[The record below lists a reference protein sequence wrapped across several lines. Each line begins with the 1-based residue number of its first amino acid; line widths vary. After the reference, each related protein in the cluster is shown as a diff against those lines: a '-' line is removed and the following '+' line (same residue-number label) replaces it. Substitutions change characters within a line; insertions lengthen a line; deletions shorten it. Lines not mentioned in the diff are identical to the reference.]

1 MNEIFYLH
9 HVIEVYEKIINTLN
23 SLLIYSVGYSQT
35 LKFVNFSGGSEFS
48 SLSYITNQ
56 KIIIKVS
63 QDGKVIEWGNE
74 MEPGRFYTE
83 PGKLQPYM
91 GRVEYYE
98 KQFDSMLNGKVKNI
112 GITSITYYGSTEKPA
127 LVGKVKSIGNVL
139 FNYYLDQENEAV
151 RGKLKTAGIK
161 NFTYYYSYENEA
173 YRGKI
178 KSIGN
183 NQVTYYSTFD
193 DKSIRGKLKSIGSA
207 IFYLVHFTRPPG
219 LPGRFKIWPSI
230 SNDRR
235 GYLYHLVA
243 QFDHASFFGFFI
255 CCPWKDLKDF

>member
-1 MNEIFYLH
+1 M
-9 HVIEVYEKIINTLN
+9 KR
-23 SLLIYSVGYSQT
+23 SLLLLIPFLIYFTVHSQT
-35 LKFVNFSGGSEFS
+35 LKFVSFSGGAEFS
-48 SLSYITNQ
+48 SLSYITSQ

-63 QDGKVIEWGNE
+63 QDGKVLEWGNE

-83 PGKLQPYM
+83 PAKLQPYM

-139 FNYYLDQENEAV
+139 FNYYLDQENESV
-151 RGKLKTAGIK
+151 RGKLKTAGLK

-173 YRGKI
+173 YRGKV

-193 DKSIRGKLKSIGSA
+193 DKSIRGKLKSIGPA
-207 IFYLVHFTRPPG
+207 DFTWYTSLDRQGYQGG
-219 LPGRFKIWPSI
+219 LKSGRQYQMIEGVTYIIW
-230 SNDRR
+230 
-235 GYLYHLVA
+235 
-243 QFDHASFFGFFI
+243 
-255 CCPWKDLKDF
+255 

>member
-1 MNEIFYLH
+1 MTINKSINTIVRRSDVNEIFYLH
-9 HVIEVYEKIINTLN
+9 HIIEDMKRLLTL
-23 SLLIYSVGYSQT
+23 LIPFLIYSVGYSQT
-35 LKFVNFSGGSEFS
+35 LKFVNFTGGSEFS

-56 KIIIKVS
+56 KIIIKIS
-63 QDGKVIEWGNE
+63 PDGKVIEWGNE

-112 GITSITYYGSTEKPA
+112 GITSITYYGSTEKSA

-151 RGKLKTAGIK
+151 KGKLKTAGIK
-161 NFTYYYSYENEA
+161 DFTYYYSYENEA
-173 YRGKI
+173 YRGKL

-193 DKSIRGKLKSIGSA
+193 DISIRGKLKSIGSA
-207 IFYLVHFTRPPG
+207 TFSWYTSLDRQGYQGG
-219 LPGRFKIWPSI
+219 LKSGRQYQMIEGVTYIIW
-230 SNDRR
+230 
-235 GYLYHLVA
+235 
-243 QFDHASFFGFFI
+243 
-255 CCPWKDLKDF
+255 